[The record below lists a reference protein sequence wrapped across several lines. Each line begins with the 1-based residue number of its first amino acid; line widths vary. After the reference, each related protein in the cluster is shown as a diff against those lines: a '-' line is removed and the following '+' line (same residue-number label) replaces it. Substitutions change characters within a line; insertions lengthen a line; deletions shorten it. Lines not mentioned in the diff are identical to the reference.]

1 MTTGVPIMLHVA
13 GSTPIDA
20 AEAALRPL
28 FDRIDLD
35 SRGNSHQDLRPSLL
49 GWWLG
54 EAVRR
59 GSVTGGP
66 EVATWIRVR
75 LRA

>member
-13 GSTPIDA
+13 GSTLIGA

-28 FDRIDLD
+28 VGRIDVD
-35 SRGNSHQDLRPSLL
+35 SRGNSHQDLRLSLL
-49 GWWLG
+49 GWWPG

-66 EVATWIRVR
+66 EVAAWIRAH